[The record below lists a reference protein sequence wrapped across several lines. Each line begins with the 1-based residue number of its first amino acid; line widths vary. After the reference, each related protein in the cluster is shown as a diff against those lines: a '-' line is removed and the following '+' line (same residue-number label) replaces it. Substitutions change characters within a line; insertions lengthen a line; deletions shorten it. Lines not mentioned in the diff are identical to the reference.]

1 MSSFHG
7 KSVLVL
13 GGSRGIGAAIVR
25 RFATDGAKVIFTYL
39 SSPDDAHALSAE
51 TGSKAM
57 RADSGDRDAL
67 IALINSLGPL
77 DVLVVNSGILGAGD
91 PLDMPPDDIDRL
103 FRINIHAPYHAAVAA
118 ARNMPDGGR
127 IIFIGSAN
135 ADRMPMSGLAAYS
148 ASKSA
153 LKGMA
158 RGLARDF
165 GARGITV
172 NVVQPG
178 PTDTDMNPAEGPLK
192 DIMHG
197 FMAIKRHATGAEIA
211 GLVAYLAGPEAGII
225 TGAAYNIDGGFAA

>member
-1 MSSFHG
+1 MSSFYG

-25 RFATDGAKVIFTYL
+25 RFAREGAKVVFTYL
-39 SSPDDAHALSAE
+39 SSPDDAHALATE
-51 TGSKAM
+51 TGSEAL
-57 RADSGDRDAL
+57 RADSSDRDAL
-67 IALINSLGPL
+67 MALITSLGPL

-118 ARNMPDGGR
+118 ARTMPDGSR

-135 ADRMPMSGLAAYS
+135 ADRVPMTGLAAYS

-153 LKGMA
+153 LKGMTK
-158 RGLARDF
+158 GLARDF

-172 NVVQPG
+172 NVVQPS
-178 PTDTDMNPAEGPLK
+178 PTDTDMNPADGPLK
-192 DIMHG
+192 DIMHD
-197 FMAIKRHATGAEIA
+197 FMAIKRHATGADIA

-225 TGAAYNIDGGFAA
+225 TGAAYNIDGGFTA